1 MMPTLPAELLPLI
14 VEFQPLFSKPVW
26 ENAQTLLVGAI
37 LTIGK
42 RTVTACL
49 RVMGKSADP
58 HFQNYHRVLNR
69 ARWSALT
76 ASRLLLRL
84 LVSTFAPTG
93 ALVCGL
99 DDTIE
104 RRRGEKIKAKG
115 IYRDPVRSSHS
126 HFVKASGLRWL
137 SCMLLH
143 GVPWA
148 GTVWGLPFLTV
159 LCPSER
165 YYEEQGRGHQ
175 KLTERAWQA
184 IALIARWLPE
194 RVLVF
199 VTDSSFAVF
208 VLLDQVSRLKNAS
221 LITRLRMDAQ
231 LYDCAPARKPGQTG
245 RPRIKGA
252 RRLSPQ
258 QRLKDRKTKWEKLE
272 IEDWYGGGERQVE
285 LYSETCLWGTPGKP
299 YVPIRWVLVRDVLGE
314 FEPCAFL
321 STELTHEPLQ
331 ILSWFVRRWRMEV
344 TFEESRAQLGIE
356 TQRQWSDLAIARSTP
371 ILFGLFSLVTLMADT
386 LIKDQGKVVRTAA
399 WYAKEQPTFSD
410 ALAMVRRCLW
420 SSCHF
425 QTSESEADIVKVP
438 RSLFER
444 LTDAVCYAA

>member
-1 MMPTLPAELLPLI
+1 MPTLPAELLPLI
-14 VEFQPLFSKPVW
+14 VEFQPLFSKSVW
-26 ENAQTLLVGAI
+26 KNAQTLLVGAI
-37 LTIGK
+37 LAIGK

-49 RVMGKSADP
+49 RVMGKSDDK

-69 ARWSALT
+69 AQWSALA

-93 ALVCGL
+93 ELVFGL

-115 IYRDPVRSSHS
+115 IYRDPVRSSKS

-137 SCMLLH
+137 SCMLLAS
-143 GVPWA
+143 VPWT

-165 YYEEQGRGHQ
+165 YYAEKGRGHQ

-184 IALIARWLPE
+184 IALVARWLPD

-208 VLLDQVSRLKNAS
+208 VLLDLVSRLKNVS

-231 LYDCAPARKPGQTG
+231 LYDFAPKPKPGQKG

-252 RRLSPQ
+252 RRPSPQ
-258 QRLKDRKTKWEKLE
+258 QRLEDPETKWKK
-272 IEDWYGGGERQVE
+272 IKVEDWYGGGERQVQV
-285 LYSETCLWGTPGKP
+285 YSETCLWGTSGKP
-299 YVPIRWVLVRDVLGE
+299 YVPIRWVLVRDPLGE

-321 STELTHEPLQ
+321 STEQTHQPIQ
-331 ILSWFVRRWRMEV
+331 ILTWFVRRWRMEV
-344 TFEESRAQLGIE
+344 TFEESRAHLGIE
-356 TQRQWSDLAIARSTP
+356 TQRQWNDLAIARSTP
-371 ILFGLFSLVTLMADT
+371 ILFGLFSLLTLMANT
-386 LIKDQGKVVRTAA
+386 LIKDQTKVVRTAA

-410 ALAMVRRCLW
+410 ALALVRRCLW

-425 QTSESEADIVKVP
+425 QTSESETDIVKIP

>member
-1 MMPTLPAELLPLI
+1 MHTPPAELLPLI
-14 VEFQPLFSKPVW
+14 VEFQLLFSKSVW
-26 ENAQTLLVGAI
+26 KNAQTLLVGAI
-37 LTIGK
+37 QTIGK

-49 RVMGKSADP
+49 RVVGKSDDK

-69 ARWSALT
+69 AQWPALE
-76 ASRLLLRL
+76 ASRLLVRL
-84 LVSTFAPTG
+84 LIATFAPTG
-93 ALVCGL
+93 ELVFGL

-137 SCMLLH
+137 GCMLLES
-143 GVPWA
+143 VPWA

-165 YYEEQGRGHQ
+165 YYAEKGRRHQ
-175 KLTERAWQA
+175 KLTERAWQM
-184 IALIARWLPE
+184 ISLLARWLPD

-208 VLLDQVSRLKNAS
+208 VLLDKVSRLENAS

-231 LYDCAPARKPGQTG
+231 LYDFAPERKPRQTG

-252 RRLSPQ
+252 RRPSPA
-258 QRLKDRKTKWEKLE
+258 QRLKDPETKWKK
-272 IEDWYGGGERQVE
+272 IKVKNWYGGGERQVE
-285 LYSETCLWGTPGKP
+285 VYSETCLWGTTGKP
-299 YVPIRWVLVRDVLGE
+299 YVPIRWVLVRDPLGE

-321 STELTHEPLQ
+321 STELTHKPIQ
-331 ILSWFVRRWRMEV
+331 ILTWFVRRWRMEV
-344 TFEESRAQLGIE
+344 TFEESRAHLGIE

-371 ILFGLFSLVTLMADT
+371 ILFGLFSLVTLMANT
-386 LIKDQGKVVRTAA
+386 LIKDQAKVVRTAA

-420 SSCHF
+420 SSSHF
-425 QTSESEADIVKVP
+425 QTSLSETEIVKIP

>member
-1 MMPTLPAELLPLI
+1 MPTLPAELLPLI
-14 VEFQPLFSKPVW
+14 VEFQPLFSKSVW
-26 ENAQTLLVGAI
+26 KNAQTLLVGAI
-37 LTIGK
+37 LAIGK

-49 RVMGKSADP
+49 RVTGKSADQ

-69 ARWSALT
+69 AQWSTLK

-93 ALVCGL
+93 ELVLGL
-99 DDTIE
+99 DDTLE
-104 RRRGEKIKAKG
+104 RRRGGKIKAKG

-137 SCMLLH
+137 GCMLLQA
-143 GVPWA
+143 VPWA
-148 GTVWGLPFLTV
+148 GVVWGLPFLTV

-165 YYEEQGRGHQ
+165 YYAEQKRQHQ
-175 KLTERAWQA
+175 KLTERAWQM
-184 IALIARWLPE
+184 ISLVARWLPD

-208 VLLDQVSRLKNAS
+208 VLLDKVSRLKNVS

-231 LYDCAPARKPGQTG
+231 LYDCAPERKPGQRG

-252 RRLSPQ
+252 RRPSPA
-258 QRLKDRKTKWEKLE
+258 QRLEDPETKWKK
-272 IEDWYGGGERQVE
+272 IKVQDWYGGGERQVE
-285 LYSETCLWGTPGKP
+285 VYSETCLWGTTGKP
-299 YVPIRWVLVRDVLGE
+299 YVPIRWMLVRDLLGE

-321 STELTHEPLQ
+321 STELTHKPIQ
-331 ILSWFVRRWRMEV
+331 ILTWFVRRWRMEV
-344 TFEESRAQLGIE
+344 TFEEARAHLGIE

-371 ILFGLFSLVTLMADT
+371 ILFALFSLVTLLANT
-386 LIKDQGKVVRTAA
+386 LIKDQTKVVRTAA
-399 WYAKEQPTFSD
+399 WYAKEQLTFSD
-410 ALAMVRRCLW
+410 ALALVRRCLW
-420 SSCHF
+420 SRCHF
-425 QTSESEADIVKVP
+425 QTSPSETDIVKIP

-444 LTDAVCYAA
+444 LTDTVCYAA